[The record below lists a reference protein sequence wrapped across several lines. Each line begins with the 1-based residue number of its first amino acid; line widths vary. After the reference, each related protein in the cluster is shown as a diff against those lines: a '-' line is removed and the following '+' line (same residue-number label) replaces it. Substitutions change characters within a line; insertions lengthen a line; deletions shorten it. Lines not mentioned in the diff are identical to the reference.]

1 VAFYVDKFPE
11 EPHSKGPDHLHH
23 CEPCFPSFPTLK
35 AARKYAEKHG
45 DPELGPLPVLD
56 ENGDTVPPRRTR
68 KDMQADIDRVNEELT
83 RQRQRVANI
92 VQASKD
98 ADIARTQ
105 QLLQA
110 GLIPLEEFRNRVE
123 RPSFQIED
131 HRDRMEYRLTYV
143 VLPEDVTG
151 ADIIN
156 KIVNGVQA

>member
-1 VAFYVDKFPE
+1 MAFYVDKFPE

-83 RQRQRVANI
+83 RQRQRVENI
-92 VQASKD
+92 VQAKKE
-98 ADIARTQ
+98 ADIAHAQ
-105 QLLQA
+105 QLLRA
-110 GLIPLEEFRNRVE
+110 GLVPLQEL
-123 RPSFQIED
+123 
-131 HRDRMEYRLTYV
+131 RDRIGREDFESVHHGAYVEYSMTFRV
-143 VLPEDVTG
+143 MGADVTG